1 MHSES
6 RKPLWMALE
15 EGAAAVE
22 PADMA
27 LDLWMLQ
34 GEAMGWLPL
43 GDGGYWHGPGAKAS
57 ALSAARA
64 GGAGGASGPVGADVP
79 EVIHVVGCPDPA
91 LDGLVVLLLT

>member
-1 MHSES
+1 MNSERS
-6 RKPLWMALE
+6 EPLWAALG

-22 PADMA
+22 LADMA

-57 ALSAARA
+57 ALPAARV
-64 GGAGGASGPVGADVP
+64 GGAVGASGPASADVP

-91 LDGLVVLLLT
+91 LDGLAVLLLT